1 MNRYSL
7 AVIIL
12 SSAMAS
18 MSAWKSDW
26 DSFLVAAIGIA
37 IACWPWLATGDS
49 DKGYDGHL
57 MIIAMVPL
65 VLFIALFLGD
75 SLFHI
80 QHYRE
85 ASLAVNAM
93 ALMVFGMMIAVLL
106 NDRTSVSLPRR
117 WVILFAYVFACS
129 VSVIFTFSTFIWMAS
144 EGYPLY
150 NDDFQNGQS
159 NDLVNT
165 ILMLPGAI
173 TALSAIIYSVLFN
186 MYLKRVD
193 SLELSRLVSGGEP

>member
-7 AVIIL
+7 AIIIL
-12 SSAMAS
+12 SVAMAS
-18 MSAWKSDW
+18 MCAWRSDW

-37 IACWPWLATGDS
+37 VVCAPMLSTGDP
-49 DKGYDGHL
+49 DKGYDRHV
-57 MIIAMVPL
+57 MAIATVPL
-65 VLFIALFLGD
+65 VLFIALFLAD
-75 SLFHI
+75 SLFHF
-80 QHYRE
+80 QYYRE

-93 ALMVFGMMIAVLL
+93 ALMVFGMMIAVLM

-150 NDDFQNGQS
+150 NDDFQNGAS

-173 TALSAIIYSVLFN
+173 TVLSAIIYSILFN
-186 MYLKRVD
+186 LYLRRVD
-193 SLELSRLVSGGEP
+193 PLELSRLVSGGGP